1 MKRLEALSS
10 RPAAAGQADH
20 HQPGGVANVEIGRQH
35 VSREFWADADADA
48 DAALGWAHPSRL
60 TVYFAHDW
68 LAVSLSRQA
77 TRLAP
82 LFTRAAATAQADVHL
97 AEAVLAFA
105 DNGLSLAGAAR
116 ALHLHPNSLSY
127 RLDRWRERS
136 GWDPRTGDGLVA
148 SLVALRL

>member
-1 MKRLEALSS
+1 RG
-10 RPAAAGQADH
+10 AGGSGCQRRRRRRRSGMGTPEPPD
-20 HQPGGVANVEIGRQH
+20 
-35 VSREFWADADADA
+35 
-48 DAALGWAHPSRL
+48 
-60 TVYFAHDW
+60 VYFAHDW

-148 SLVALRL
+148 SLVALRLYSARDR